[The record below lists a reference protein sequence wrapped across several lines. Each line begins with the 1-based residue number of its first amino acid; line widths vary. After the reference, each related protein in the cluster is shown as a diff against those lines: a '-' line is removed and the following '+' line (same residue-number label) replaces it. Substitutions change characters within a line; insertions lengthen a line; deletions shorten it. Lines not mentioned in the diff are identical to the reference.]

1 MFETNSFLS
10 KLLKCAILII
20 IFTIPLY
27 FSDILCVIQVDGSS
41 LNELE
46 SMTEKVQQVKNKTVE
61 NATVELTDEEI
72 ERRIKIAMLCI
83 SLAGAIYII
92 FKNSF
97 R

>member
-1 MFETNSFLS
+1 M
-10 KLLKCAILII
+10 KCAILII

-46 SMTEKVQQVKNKTVE
+46 SVTEKVQQVKNKTVE

-92 FKNSF
+92 LKNSF